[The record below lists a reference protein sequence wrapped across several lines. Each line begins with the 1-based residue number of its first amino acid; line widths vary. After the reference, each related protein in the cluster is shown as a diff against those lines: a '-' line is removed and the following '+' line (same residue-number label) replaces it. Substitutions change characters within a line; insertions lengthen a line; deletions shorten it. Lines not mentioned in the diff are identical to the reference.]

1 MADVKSAWND
11 AGDQLQNL
19 GASLKQHYAQQ
30 RGEDAGQTKEQVG
43 DAFKKVGEALQG
55 AFDALGAAAKD
66 PAVKADVKQTGKSV
80 ADALTVTF
88 TELSED
94 VRKAFDKRKGDAGEA
109 SGTPTR
115 EPGESGTPWGT
126 APDGGAPAAGTDE
139 TPAPSAQWT
148 APATSDS
155 TAAPAGAQ
163 EHGVD
168 GGTAPQTPAENGPDA
183 QGRQDPASNI

>member
-88 TELSED
+88 TELSDD
-94 VRKAFDKRKGDAGEA
+94 VRKAFDKRKGEPGDDA
-109 SGTPTR
+109 TPTR

-126 APDGGAPAAGTDE
+126 APAGGAPAAGADE

-168 GGTAPQTPAENGPDA
+168 GGTAPQTPAENGSPQD
-183 QGRQDPASNI
+183 RQDPTSNI